1 MKATIQNAVKDAMRA
16 KEREKVTTLRAIL
29 AEVQEAELQKR
40 GEALVEEEYLNI
52 LNRMVNQ
59 RRESIDQF
67 KKADRLDLVEKE
79 EEQLQYIMP
88 YLPEQLSE
96 EAIIEI
102 IDTAIAG
109 RMAAQQAAR
118 FLEKPQGGMGKLMA
132 EIRPQLLGK
141 ADMSAVS
148 AIVKSRLG

>member
-102 IDTAIAG
+102 IDTAIAS
-109 RMAAQQAAR
+109 
-118 FLEKPQGGMGKLMA
+118 LEVTNMSGMGKLMA
-132 EIRPQLLGK
+132 AIRPQLLGK

>member
-1 MKATIQNAVKDAMRA
+1 MKATIQNDVKDAMRA

-40 GEALVEEEYLNI
+40 GEALVEADYLTI

-67 KKADRLDLVEKE
+67 KKADRHDLVEKE
-79 EEQLQYIMP
+79 EEQLTYIMP
-88 YLPEQLSE
+88 YLPAQLSE
-96 EAIIEI
+96 AEVIAIV
-102 IDTAIAG
+102 DAAIAS
-109 RMAAQQAAR
+109 
-118 FLEKPQGGMGKLMA
+118 LEVKDMSGMGKLMA
-132 EIRPQLLGK
+132 AIRPELLGK
-141 ADMSAVS
+141 VDMSAVS

>member
-1 MKATIQNAVKDAMRA
+1 MKNMKATIQNDVKDAMRA

-29 AEVQEAELQKR
+29 
-40 GEALVEEEYLNI
+40 GEALAEEDYLNI

-67 KKADRLDLVEKE
+67 KKADRADLVEKE

-96 EAIIEI
+96 EEIVAII
-102 IDTAIAG
+102 DGAIAE
-109 RMAAQQAAR
+109 
-118 FLEKPQGGMGKLMA
+118 LEISNMSGMGKLMA
-132 EIRPQLLGK
+132 AIRPALLGK

>member
-1 MKATIQNAVKDAMRA
+1 MKATIQSAVKDAMRA
-16 KEREKVTTLRAIL
+16 KEREKVTTLRSIL

-40 GEALVEEEYLNI
+40 GEALEEADYLNI

-79 EEQLQYIMP
+79 EAQLQYIMP
-88 YLPEQLSE
+88 YLPAQLSE
-96 EAIIEI
+96 DEVIAI
-102 IDTAIAG
+102 IDTA
-109 RMAAQQAAR
+109 MTN
-118 FLEKPQGGMGKLMA
+118 LEVTNMSGMGKLMA

>member
-1 MKATIQNAVKDAMRA
+1 MKATIQNDVKDAMRA
-16 KEREKVTTLRAIL
+16 KDREKVTTLRAIL

-40 GEALVEEEYLNI
+40 GEELVEADYLNI

-67 KKADRLDLVEKE
+67 KKADRADLVEKE
-79 EEQLQYIMP
+79 EAQLQFIMP

-96 EAIIEI
+96 AEI
-102 IDTAIAG
+102 ITIIDAAIAS
-109 RMAAQQAAR
+109 
-118 FLEKPQGGMGKLMA
+118 LEVKDMSGMGKLMA
-132 EIRPQLLGK
+132 AIRPELLGK

>member
-1 MKATIQNAVKDAMRA
+1 MKARIQEDVKTAMRA
-16 KEREKVTTLRAIL
+16 KDREKTMTLRAIL

-40 GEALVEEEYLNI
+40 GGELFEEDYLNI

-67 KKADRLDLVEKE
+67 KKADRQDLVEKE
-79 EEQLQYIMP
+79 ESELKHIMP

-96 EAIIEI
+96 AEVIAV
-102 IDTAIAG
+102 IDAA
-109 RMAAQQAAR
+109 MAS
-118 FLEKPQGGMGKLMA
+118 LEVKDMSGMGKLMNS
-132 EIRPQLLGK
+132 IRPELLGK

>member
-1 MKATIQNAVKDAMRA
+1 MKATIQSAVKDAMRA
-16 KEREKVTTLRAIL
+16 KEREKVTTLRSIL

-40 GEALVEEEYLNI
+40 GEALEEADYLNI

-88 YLPEQLSE
+88 YLPAQLSE
-96 EAIIEI
+96 DEVIAI
-102 IDTAIAG
+102 IDTA
-109 RMAAQQAAR
+109 MTN
-118 FLEKPQGGMGKLMA
+118 LEVTNMSGMGKLMA

>member
-1 MKATIQNAVKDAMRA
+1 MQKGMSNMKATIQNDVKDAMRA

-40 GEALVEEEYLNI
+40 GEALTEEDYLNI

-67 KKADRLDLVEKE
+67 KKADRTDLVEKE
-79 EEQLQYIMP
+79 EAQLQYIMP
-88 YLPEQLSE
+88 YLPAQLSE
-96 EAIIEI
+96 EEIVAII
-102 IDTAIAG
+102 DGAIAE
-109 RMAAQQAAR
+109 
-118 FLEKPQGGMGKLMA
+118 LEISNMSGMGKLMA
-132 EIRPQLLGK
+132 AIRPALLGK

>member
-1 MKATIQNAVKDAMRA
+1 MKNMKATIQNDVKDAMRA

-40 GEALVEEEYLNI
+40 GEALAEEDYLNI

-67 KKADRLDLVEKE
+67 KKADRADLVEKE

-96 EAIIEI
+96 EEIVAII
-102 IDTAIAG
+102 DGAIAE
-109 RMAAQQAAR
+109 
-118 FLEKPQGGMGKLMA
+118 LEISNMSGMGKLMA
-132 EIRPQLLGK
+132 AIRPALLGK

>member
-1 MKATIQNAVKDAMRA
+1 MKATIQSAVKDAMRA
-16 KEREKVTTLRAIL
+16 KEREKVTTLRSIL

-40 GEALVEEEYLNI
+40 GEALEEADYLNI

-79 EEQLQYIMP
+79 EAQLQYIMP
-88 YLPEQLSE
+88 YLPAQLSE
-96 EAIIEI
+96 DEIVAI
-102 IDTAIAG
+102 IDTA
-109 RMAAQQAAR
+109 MTN
-118 FLEKPQGGMGKLMA
+118 LEVTNMSGMGKLMA

>member
-1 MKATIQNAVKDAMRA
+1 MKATIQNDVKDAMRA

-40 GEALVEEEYLNI
+40 GEALAEDDYLNI

-67 KKADRLDLVEKE
+67 KKADRTDLVEKE

-88 YLPEQLSE
+88 YLPAQLSE
-96 EAIIEI
+96 EEIVAII
-102 IDTAIAG
+102 DGAIAE
-109 RMAAQQAAR
+109 
-118 FLEKPQGGMGKLMA
+118 LEISNMSGMGKLMTA
-132 EIRPQLLGK
+132 IRPALLGK

>member
-1 MKATIQNAVKDAMRA
+1 MKATIQSAVKDAMRA
-16 KEREKVTTLRAIL
+16 KEREKVTTLRSIL

-40 GEALVEEEYLNI
+40 GEALEEADYLNI

-79 EEQLQYIMP
+79 EAQLQYIMP
-88 YLPEQLSE
+88 YLPAQLSE
-96 EAIIEI
+96 DEIVAI
-102 IDTAIAG
+102 IDTA
-109 RMAAQQAAR
+109 MTN
-118 FLEKPQGGMGKLMA
+118 LEVTNMSGMGKLMA

-141 ADMSAVS
+141 ADMSSVS

>member
-1 MKATIQNAVKDAMRA
+1 MKARIQEDVKTAMRA
-16 KEREKVTTLRAIL
+16 KDREKLTTLRGIL

-40 GEALVEEEYLNI
+40 GGELVEEDYLNI

-67 KKADRLDLVEKE
+67 KKADRQDLVEKE
-79 EEQLQYIMP
+79 ESELKHIMP

-96 EAIIEI
+96 AEVIAV
-102 IDTAIAG
+102 IDAA
-109 RMAAQQAAR
+109 MAS
-118 FLEKPQGGMGKLMA
+118 LEVKDMSGMGKLMNA
-132 EIRPQLLGK
+132 IRPELLGK